1 VFFPTL
7 INNPSENIYVA
18 PGDVLLIQREQQKFV
33 ALGALGSVGQTSGV
47 TGQFAFE
54 QARLSLN
61 EAVAKA
67 GGFLDDRAN
76 PSGVFL
82 YRLEYR
88 DILEKLGVNTSKFPS
103 ETRVIPTIYRANFR
117 DPSSL
122 FFSQGFPMRHKDIIY
137 VTNAD
142 SVEVTKFLSFL
153 STITS
158 TTAGVAGDAVATRD
172 AVRALRN

>member
-1 VFFPTL
+1 L
-7 INNPSENIYVA
+7 NNPNENIYVA

-33 ALGALGSVGQTSGV
+33 ALGALGSVGQTQGL

-54 QARLSLN
+54 QERLSLN

-67 GGFLDDRAN
+67 GGFLDERAN

-88 DILEKLGVNTSKFPS
+88 EILEKIGVSLTKFPR
-103 ETRVIPTIYRANFR
+103 EARVIPTIYRANYR

-122 FFSQGFPMRHKDIIY
+122 FFAQGFPMRHKDIIY

-142 SVEVTKFLSFL
+142 SVEVTKFLFFL
-153 STITS
+153 RAITS
-158 TTAGVAGDAVATRD
+158 TTAGVASDAVVTRD